1 MNIPARSVQRRTS
14 LTRVEENDKFP
25 EKTPRHRST
34 VVLTLSVVFKILRDP
49 VPQRSFSCDAIAGLP
64 RRRNIIIVYASG
76 RRNNA

>member
-1 MNIPARSVQRRTS
+1 MDIPARSVQRRTS

-25 EKTPRHRST
+25 EKTPRHRPT
-34 VVLTLSVVFKILRDP
+34 VVFKILRDP

-64 RRRNIIIVYASG
+64 RRRNIIIVYANG